1 MSIGAKSRSL
11 RGITAVVVLLAV
23 GATGCADVVEG
34 AKAGAK
40 KAVRQRSVFSLT
52 TGDCYNPN
60 SGVTD
65 TEEFSVEVVP
75 CTEAHEGQVV
85 GEFKIEREKEYP
97 GEDGTTQIA
106 DERCPAVAQEFIAD
120 TWTVPEGVD
129 LFYYFPTSESW
140 KTGDR
145 AVSCTYAK
153 DKGTFT
159 GSLKSGDLDADQ
171 LAYLKGSNALY
182 EALWANQP
190 EAEQVEDDF
199 DGYKKQA
206 KSVGIALDMH
216 LTALKGIQLPE
227 TVKLR
232 SQLENAA
239 EAWKKAA
246 SAKDTDA
253 FYVAYDLAFTGIDP
267 NKTVAARKE
276 LKLATTVPADDAEVW
291 AD

>member
-1 MSIGAKSRSL
+1 MSIGVKSRSL
-11 RGITAVVVLLAV
+11 RGIAAVVALLAV
-23 GATGCADVVEG
+23 GTAGCADVVEG

-40 KAVRQRSVFSLT
+40 KAVRQRSVFSLS

-75 CTEAHEGQVV
+75 CEEAHEGQVV
-85 GEFKIEREKEYP
+85 GEFKIEGESKYP
-97 GEDGTTQIA
+97 GEDATSEIA
-106 DERCPAVAQEFIAD
+106 DERCPAVAQKFASD
-120 TWTVPEGVD
+120 TWSVPEGVG
-129 LFYYFPTSESW
+129 LFYYLPTSESW

-153 DKGTFT
+153 EKGTFS
-159 GSLKSGDLDADQ
+159 GSLKSEGLNSDQ

-182 EALWANQP
+182 DTLWANQP
-190 EAEQVEDDF
+190 EADHVEDDF

-206 KSVGIALDMH
+206 EAVGTALDTH
-216 LTALKGIQLPE
+216 LASLKGIQQPE
-227 TVKLR
+227 AVKLHKE
-232 SQLENAA
+232 LEGAA
-239 EAWKKAA
+239 KAWKKAA

-276 LKLATTVPADDAEVW
+276 LELATTVPADDAEVW